1 MTRRYPVAFFVVNRD
16 PVASGQRRRRGLI
29 VDSQRATS
37 KGVAAFI
44 ERARAL
50 GDDDRLALADARAA
64 IDETF
69 HVGAWKAVNEIV
81 AERAPAYVEARV
93 RIGSAYLPKRLEEL
107 VQMGSQA
114 DRTEVARW
122 QGVARLVR
130 AGLDDALLALIA
142 ADLIRP
148 PDLRELLGPWKA
160 MLDAAH
166 ERRNGGNAS

>member
-1 MTRRYPVAFFVVNRD
+1 M
-16 PVASGQRRRRGLI
+16 
-29 VDSQRATS
+29 DSQRAIS
-37 KGVAAFI
+37 KGVEAFI

-81 AERAPAYVEARV
+81 VERAPAYVEARV

-107 VQMGSQA
+107 VRMGSRA
-114 DRTEVARW
+114 DPTEVARW
-122 QGVARLVR
+122 QDVARLVR
-130 AGLDDALLALIA
+130 AGLDDALLALIT

-160 MLDAAH
+160 MLDVAH
-166 ERRNGGNAS
+166 EKRNAENAS

>member
-1 MTRRYPVAFFVVNRD
+1 VPFFVVKRD
-16 PVASGQRRRRGLI
+16 PVTSGHGGGVGLI
-29 VDSQRATS
+29 VDDQRATS
-37 KGVAAFI
+37 KGLEAFI

-50 GDDDRLALADARAA
+50 GDDDRRALAEARAA

-81 AERAPAYVEARV
+81 AERAAAYVEARV
-93 RIGSAYLPKRLEEL
+93 RIGASYVPTRLEEL

-114 DRTEVARW
+114 DPTEVVRW

-130 AGLDDALLALIA
+130 AGLDDALLALVA
-142 ADLIRP
+142 VDLIRP
-148 PDLRELLGPWKA
+148 PDLRELLRPWKA

-166 ERRNGGNAS
+166 ERGNGGKPS